1 MDIAID
7 LRMQAKSL
15 ERQASKL
22 EAGEKANRKKILDA
36 LNKGQIDNAKVH
48 AETVIRQN
56 REAKSVRRFG
66 VQMQSLQA
74 KIEGAART
82 QTMAQTMASTTPAL
96 QKAMKQMDSAG
107 VSSIIFSFLT
117 NFIYVY
123 LDWKQHG

>member
-82 QTMAQTMASTTPAL
+82 
-96 QKAMKQMDSAG
+96 
-107 VSSIIFSFLT
+107 
-117 NFIYVY
+117 
-123 LDWKQHG
+123 